1 MNKKITPRIS
11 LGFFI
16 GKNNFADMKKNVSLL
31 SQTKTFSINPE
42 NLFLNTSLGK

>member
-1 MNKKITPRIS
+1 MISGNFKENSPRIS

-31 SQTKTFSINPE
+31 SQTNS
-42 NLFLNTSLGK
+42 SGKIQI

>member
-1 MNKKITPRIS
+1 MNLKKLYEKNTNQFQNKNNPRNS

-31 SQTKTFSINPE
+31 SQT
-42 NLFLNTSLGK
+42 